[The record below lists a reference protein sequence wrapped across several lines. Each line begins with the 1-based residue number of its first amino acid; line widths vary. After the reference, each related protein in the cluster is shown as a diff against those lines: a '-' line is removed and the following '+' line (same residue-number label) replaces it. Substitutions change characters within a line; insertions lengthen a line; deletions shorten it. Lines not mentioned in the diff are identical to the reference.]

1 MSIGRILAVR
11 IQPSTPPQVRSSQTS
26 YEALMKT
33 SVGMAPSSPRSDHK
47 SPVVYRHGKFIRA
60 YPGMTLQIRDCVGS
74 SLYFVITIQCGSLIR
89 DLGRDHWAQIRGAED
104 IAVSDTFPI
113 GSSGLTYGGPQME
126 DSSGVRSTSASSV
139 NPTWPQR

>member
-1 MSIGRILAVR
+1 MSIGRILAIR
-11 IQPSTPPQVRSSQTS
+11 IQPSAPPQVRSSQTS

-60 YPGMTLQIRDCVGS
+60 YPSMPLQIRDCVGS

-89 DLGRDHWAQIRGAED
+89 DLGGDHWAQMRGAED
-104 IAVSDTFPI
+104 MAVSDSFPI
-113 GSSGLTYGGPQME
+113 IPSGITYGGPPV
-126 DSSGVRSTSASSV
+126 DAASGVRSTSASSV
-139 NPTWPQR
+139 NPTLPQR

>member
-1 MSIGRILAVR
+1 MSIGRILAIR
-11 IQPSTPPQVRSSQTS
+11 IQPSAPPQVRSSQTS

-60 YPGMTLQIRDCVGS
+60 YPGMPLQIRDCVGS

-89 DLGRDHWAQIRGAED
+89 DLGGDHWAQIRGAED

-113 GSSGLTYGGPQME
+113 SSSGLTYGGPQVE
-126 DSSGVRSTSASSV
+126 ESSGVRNTSARSV